1 MPLLLLLLL
10 LPNPSHPAPICE
22 VGHKDSQIEV
32 NCENKGLKAPPPN
45 LQVNTAILH
54 LGENPLG
61 TFSMAS
67 VVDLPHLTELFLG
80 KSQLTS
86 LQTDVKLP
94 RLEVL
99 NLAHN
104 ELRSLPK
111 LGWALPA
118 LSILDVSFNK
128 LTSLSSDALHG
139 LSHLH
144 ELYLRGNQLRTLPPG
159 LLVPTPR
166 LKKLNLAEND
176 LQELPPELLKG
187 LEELDTL
194 YLQNNRLRTI
204 PTDFFGMLLL
214 PYAFFHNN
222 SWSCDCGILYFSR
235 WLQDNPSNVY
245 VWKEDVDIKAMTPD
259 VKSVQCVDMS
269 GTYVYNFS
277 GDGCSIPG
285 DRDYLDYDEYE
296 EEHKV
301 PVTSTVISPSNHAM
315 HWDLPYSALPTSPG
329 SQVSSLPPAK
339 KLTMI
344 PITIDSITS
353 SKTLKSTTEPPTTPT
368 TPEST
373 TPTTPEPTIPTTPEP
388 TTPTTPEPTSPT
400 TPEPTTPTTPEP
412 TTPTTPEATT
422 PTTPEP
428 TTPTTPEA
436 TTPTTPEPTTLT
448 TPEPTTPTTPEPT
461 TPTTPE
467 PTTPTTPEPTTPTTP
482 EPVSETLQP
491 TIFLTSTE
499 SISLPTILES
509 TITIISESNN
519 LWKAQG
525 LANSRNNP
533 VLSSDSCCLFLG
545 FYILGLLW
553 LLVASVILI
562 LLLCWVQQ
570 LKPWALA
577 TATHTA
583 HLELQRGKQVTV
595 HRAWLLF
602 FQGLLPTFRSS
613 LFLWVRPNGRMGPL
627 QAGRR
632 PSALSLSRGGD
643 LLGTVGVRYS
653 GHSL

>member
-1 MPLLLLLLL
+1 MGARAWRHTAGGPRGAHSSPPCPQVTMPLLLLLLL
-10 LPNPSHPAPICE
+10 LPSPSHPVPICE
-22 VGHKDSQIEV
+22 VGNKDSQVEV
-32 NCENKGLKAPPPN
+32 NCENKGLKAPPPD
-45 LQVNTAILH
+45 LPADTAILH

-67 VVDLPHLTELFLG
+67 VLNLSQLTELFLG

-86 LQTDVKLP
+86 LQADAKLP

-104 ELRSLPK
+104 KLRSLPK
-111 LGWALPA
+111 LGRALPV
-118 LSILDVSFNK
+118 LSILDVSFNE
-128 LTSLSSDALHG
+128 LTSLPSDTLHG
-139 LSHLH
+139 LSRLQ
-144 ELYLRGNQLRTLPPG
+144 ELYLRGNQLRTLPPE
-159 LLVPTPR
+159 LLVPTPH
-166 LKKLNLAEND
+166 LKKLSLAEND

-194 YLQNNRLRTI
+194 YLQKNRLRTI

-245 VWKEDVDIKAMTPD
+245 VWEEDVDIKAMTPD
-259 VKSVQCVDMS
+259 VKSVRCVNMN
-269 GTYVYNFS
+269 GMYVYNFL
-277 GDGCSIPG
+277 GDGCNIPG
-285 DRDYLDYDEYE
+285 DRDNLDYDEYE
-296 EEHKV
+296 DKDEQEV
-301 PVTSTVISPSNHAM
+301 PVVNTVSSLSSHTT
-315 HWDLPYSALPTSPG
+315 HWDLLYLTLPTSPG
-329 SQVSSLPPAK
+329 SQVSSLPPVK
-339 KLTMI
+339 KLTTT

-353 SKTLKSTTEPPTTPT
+353 SKTLNPTTEPPTTPT

-388 TTPTTPEPTSPT
+388 TTPTTPEPTTPT
-400 TPEPTTPTTPEP
+400 TLEPTTPTTPEP
-412 TTPTTPEATT
+412 I
-422 PTTPEP
+422 
-428 TTPTTPEA
+428 
-436 TTPTTPEPTTLT
+436 
-448 TPEPTTPTTPEPT
+448 
-461 TPTTPE
+461 
-467 PTTPTTPEPTTPTTP
+467 
-482 EPVSETLQP
+482 SETLQP

-509 TITIISESNN
+509 TITIISESDNP
-519 LWKAQG
+519 WKVQG
-525 LANSRNNP
+525 LASSSNNP

-570 LKPWALA
+570 VKPWALA

-583 HLELQRGKQVTV
+583 HLELQRGRQVMV

-632 PSALSLSRGGD
+632 PSALSLGRGGD

>member
-1 MPLLLLLLL
+1 MSLLLLLFL
-10 LPNPSHPAPICE
+10 LPSPSHPVPICE
-22 VGHKDSQIEV
+22 VGNKDSQVEV

-45 LQVNTAILH
+45 LQADTAILH

-67 VVDLPHLTELFLG
+67 VVNLPHLTELFLG

-86 LQTDVKLP
+86 LQADAKLP

-99 NLAHN
+99 NLVHN
-104 ELRSLPK
+104 KLRSLPE
-111 LGWALPA
+111 LGQALPA

-128 LTSLSSDALHG
+128 LTSLPPNALRG

-144 ELYLRGNQLRTLPPG
+144 ELYLRGNQLRTLPPE

-166 LKKLNLAEND
+166 LRKLNLAEND
-176 LQELPPELLKG
+176 LQELPSELLKG

-194 YLQNNRLRTI
+194 YLQKNRLRTI
-204 PTDFFGMLLL
+204 PTGFFGMLLL

-245 VWKEDVDIKAMTPD
+245 VWEEDVDIKAMTPD
-259 VKSVQCVDMS
+259 VKSVQCVDMN
-269 GTYVYNFS
+269 GTYVYKFS
-277 GDGCSIPG
+277 GDGCNIPG
-285 DRDYLDYDEYE
+285 DRDNLDYDEYDE
-296 EEHKV
+296 EQEVHV
-301 PVTSTVISPSNHAM
+301 VNTVSSPSSHTM
-315 HWDLPYSALPTSPG
+315 HWDLLYLALTASPG
-329 SQVSSLPPAK
+329 SQVSSLPPVK
-339 KLTMI
+339 KLTTI

-353 SKTLKSTTEPPTTPT
+353 SKTLKPTTEPPTTLT

-373 TPTTPEPTIPTTPEP
+373 TPTTPEPTIP
-388 TTPTTPEPTSPT
+388 
-400 TPEPTTPTTPEP
+400 
-412 TTPTTPEATT
+412 
-422 PTTPEP
+422 
-428 TTPTTPEA
+428 
-436 TTPTTPEPTTLT
+436 T

-482 EPVSETLQP
+482 EPTTPTTPEPTTLTTPELTTPTTPEPTTPTTPEPISETLQS

-509 TITIISESNN
+509 TITIISESDN

-525 LANSRNNP
+525 LASSSNNP
-533 VLSSDSCCLFLG
+533 LLSSDSCCLFLG

-570 LKPWALA
+570 VKPWALA
-577 TATHTA
+577 MATHTA
-583 HLELQRGKQVTV
+583 HLELQRGRQVTV

-632 PSALSLSRGGD
+632 PSALSLGRGGD

>member
-1 MPLLLLLLL
+1 MGARARRRTAWGPRGAHSSLPCPQVTMPLLLLLLL
-10 LPNPSHPAPICE
+10 LPSPSHPVPICE

-86 LQTDVKLP
+86 LQTDAKLP

-99 NLAHN
+99 NLALN

-176 LQELPPELLKG
+176 LQELPLELLKA

-222 SWSCDCGILYFSR
+222 PWSCDCGILYFSR

-259 VKSVQCVDMS
+259 VKSVQCVDMN

-301 PVTSTVISPSNHAM
+301 PVISPSNHAM
-315 HWDLPYSALPTSPG
+315 HWDLLYSALPTSPG

-353 SKTLKSTTEPPTTPT
+353 SKTLKPTK
-368 TPEST
+368 ES
-373 TPTTPEPTIPTTPEP
+373 
-388 TTPTTPEPTSPT
+388 
-400 TPEPTTPTTPEP
+400 
-412 TTPTTPEATT
+412 
-422 PTTPEP
+422 
-428 TTPTTPEA
+428 
-436 TTPTTPEPTTLT
+436 
-448 TPEPTTPTTPEPT
+448 
-461 TPTTPE
+461 
-467 PTTPTTPEPTTPTTP
+467 
-482 EPVSETLQP
+482 
-491 TIFLTSTE
+491 
-499 SISLPTILES
+499 
-509 TITIISESNN
+509 
-519 LWKAQG
+519 K
-525 LANSRNNP
+525 
-533 VLSSDSCCLFLG
+533 
-545 FYILGLLW
+545 
-553 LLVASVILI
+553 
-562 LLLCWVQQ
+562 
-570 LKPWALA
+570 KPC
-577 TATHTA
+577 
-583 HLELQRGKQVTV
+583 VTRV
-595 HRAWLLF
+595 HR
-602 FQGLLPTFRSS
+602 
-613 LFLWVRPNGRMGPL
+613 
-627 QAGRR
+627 
-632 PSALSLSRGGD
+632 
-643 LLGTVGVRYS
+643 
-653 GHSL
+653 

>member
-10 LPNPSHPAPICE
+10 LPSSSHPVPICE
-22 VGHKDSQIEV
+22 VGNKDSQVEV

-45 LQVNTAILH
+45 LQVDTAILH

-67 VVDLPHLTELFLG
+67 VVNLPHLTELFLA

-86 LQTDVKLP
+86 LQTDAKLP

-104 ELRSLPK
+104 KLSSLPE
-111 LGWALPA
+111 LGRALPA

-139 LSHLH
+139 LSNLQ

-159 LLVPTPR
+159 LLELTSR

-194 YLQNNRLRTI
+194 YLQKNRLRTI
-204 PTDFFGMLLL
+204 PTGFFGMLLL

-222 SWSCDCGILYFSR
+222 SWTCDCGILYFSR

-245 VWKEDVDIKAMTPD
+245 VWEEDVDIKAMTPD
-259 VKSVQCVDMS
+259 VKSVRCVDMN
-269 GTYVYNFS
+269 GMYVYNYL
-277 GDGCSIPG
+277 GDGCNPPG
-285 DRDYLDYDEYE
+285 DSDNLEYDEYE
-296 EEHKV
+296 EEQEA
-301 PVTSTVISPSNHAM
+301 PVVSTASSLSSHTM
-315 HWDLPYSALPTSPG
+315 LYLALPTSPG
-329 SQVSSLPPAK
+329 SQVSSLPPVK
-339 KLTMI
+339 KLTTI

-353 SKTLKSTTEPPTTPT
+353 SKTLKPTTEPPTTPT
-368 TPEST
+368 IPEFT
-373 TPTTPEPTIPTTPEP
+373 TP
-388 TTPTTPEPTSPT
+388 
-400 TPEPTTPTTPEP
+400 
-412 TTPTTPEATT
+412 
-422 PTTPEP
+422 
-428 TTPTTPEA
+428 
-436 TTPTTPEPTTLT
+436 T

-482 EPVSETLQP
+482 EPTTPTTPEPTTPATPEPTTPTTPEPTTPTTPEPTTPTTPEPTTPTTPEPTTPTTPEPTTPTTLEPISETSQP
-491 TIFLTSTE
+491 TTFLTSTE

-509 TITIISESNN
+509 TITIISESDN

-525 LANSRNNP
+525 LASSRNHP

-553 LLVASVILI
+553 LLVASVTLI

-570 LKPWALA
+570 VKPWALA

-583 HLELQRGKQVTV
+583 HLELQRGRQVTV

-632 PSALSLSRGGD
+632 PSALSLGRGGD

>member
-1 MPLLLLLLL
+1 MGARAWRHTVGGPRGAHSSPPCPQVTMPLLLLLLL
-10 LPNPSHPAPICE
+10 LPSPSHPVPICE
-22 VGHKDSQIEV
+22 VGNKDSQVEV
-32 NCENKGLKAPPPN
+32 NCENKGLKAPPPD
-45 LQVNTAILH
+45 LPADTAILH

-67 VVDLPHLTELFLG
+67 VLNLSHLTELFLG
-80 KSQLTS
+80 KTQLTS
-86 LQTDVKLP
+86 LQADAKLP
-94 RLEVL
+94 QLEVL

-104 ELRSLPK
+104 KLRSLPE
-111 LGWALPA
+111 LGRALPV
-118 LSILDVSFNK
+118 LSILDVSFNE
-128 LTSLSSDALHG
+128 LTSLPSDALHG
-139 LSHLH
+139 LSRLQ
-144 ELYLRGNQLRTLPPG
+144 ELYLRGNQLRTLPPE

-176 LQELPPELLKG
+176 LQELPPELLKE

-194 YLQNNRLRTI
+194 YLQKNRLRTI
-204 PTDFFGMLLL
+204 PKDFFGMLLL
-214 PYAFFHNN
+214 PYAFFHNH

-259 VKSVQCVDMS
+259 VKSVQCVNMN
-269 GTYVYNFS
+269 GMYVYNFL
-277 GDGCSIPG
+277 GDGCNIPG
-285 DRDYLDYDEYE
+285 DRDNLDYDEYE
-296 EEHKV
+296 DKDEQEL
-301 PVTSTVISPSNHAM
+301 PVTSTVSSLSSHTT
-315 HWDLPYSALPTSPG
+315 HWNLLYLTLPTSPG
-329 SQVSSLPPAK
+329 SQVSSLPPVK
-339 KLTMI
+339 KLTTI

-353 SKTLKSTTEPPTTPT
+353 SKTLNPTTEPPTTPT
-368 TPEST
+368 TQEST
-373 TPTTPEPTIPTTPEP
+373 TP
-388 TTPTTPEPTSPT
+388 
-400 TPEPTTPTTPEP
+400 
-412 TTPTTPEATT
+412 
-422 PTTPEP
+422 
-428 TTPTTPEA
+428 
-436 TTPTTPEPTTLT
+436 T

-467 PTTPTTPEPTTPTTP
+467 PTTPTTLEPTTPTTPESTTPTTPEPTTPTTPEPTFPTTPEPTTPTTLEPTTPTTP

-509 TITIISESNN
+509 TITIISESDN
-519 LWKAQG
+519 LWKIQG
-525 LANSRNNP
+525 LASSSNNP

-570 LKPWALA
+570 VKPWALA

-583 HLELQRGKQVTV
+583 HLELQRGRQVTV

-632 PSALSLSRGGD
+632 PSALSLGRGGD

>member
-1 MPLLLLLLL
+1 MGARAWRHTVGGPRGAHSSPPCPQVTMPLLLLLLL
-10 LPNPSHPAPICE
+10 LPSPSHPVPICE
-22 VGHKDSQIEV
+22 VGNKDSQVEV
-32 NCENKGLKAPPPN
+32 NCENKGLKAPPPD
-45 LQVNTAILH
+45 LPADTAILH

-67 VVDLPHLTELFLG
+67 VLNLSHLTELFLG
-80 KSQLTS
+80 KTQLTS
-86 LQTDVKLP
+86 LQADAKLP
-94 RLEVL
+94 QLEVL

-104 ELRSLPK
+104 KLRSLPE
-111 LGWALPA
+111 LGRALPV
-118 LSILDVSFNK
+118 LSILDVSFNE
-128 LTSLSSDALHG
+128 LTSLPSDALHG
-139 LSHLH
+139 LSRLQ
-144 ELYLRGNQLRTLPPG
+144 ELYLHGNQLRTLPPE

-176 LQELPPELLKG
+176 LQELPPELLKE

-194 YLQNNRLRTI
+194 YLQKNRLRTI
-204 PTDFFGMLLL
+204 PKDFFGMLLL

-259 VKSVQCVDMS
+259 VKSVQCVNMNDM
-269 GTYVYNFS
+269 YVYNFL
-277 GDGCSIPG
+277 GDGCNIPG
-285 DRDYLDYDEYE
+285 DRDNLDYDDYE
-296 EEHKV
+296 DKDEQEL
-301 PVTSTVISPSNHAM
+301 PVMSTVSSLSSHTTHSN
-315 HWDLPYSALPTSPG
+315 LLYLTLSTSPG
-329 SQVSSLPPAK
+329 SQVSSLPPVK
-339 KLTMI
+339 KLTTI
-344 PITIDSITS
+344 PITIDSLTS
-353 SKTLKSTTEPPTTPT
+353 SKTLNPTTEPPTTPT

-373 TPTTPEPTIPTTPEP
+373 TPTTPEPTTPTTPEPTFPTTPEP
-388 TTPTTPEPTSPT
+388 TTPTT
-400 TPEPTTPTTPEP
+400 
-412 TTPTTPEATT
+412 
-422 PTTPEP
+422 
-428 TTPTTPEA
+428 
-436 TTPTTPEPTTLT
+436 L
-448 TPEPTTPTTPEPT
+448 
-461 TPTTPE
+461 
-467 PTTPTTPEPTTPTTP
+467 EPTTPTTP

-509 TITIISESNN
+509 TITINSESDN
-519 LWKAQG
+519 LWKIQG
-525 LANSRNNP
+525 LASSSNNP

-570 LKPWALA
+570 VKPWALA

-583 HLELQRGKQVTV
+583 HLELQRGRQVTV

-632 PSALSLSRGGD
+632 PSALSLGRGGD
-643 LLGTVGVRYS
+643 LLGTVGIRYS

>member
-10 LPNPSHPAPICE
+10 LPSPSHPVPICE
-22 VGHKDSQIEV
+22 VGNKDSQVEV
-32 NCENKGLKAPPPN
+32 NCENKGLKAPPPD
-45 LQVNTAILH
+45 LPADTAILH

-67 VVDLPHLTELFLG
+67 VLNLSQLTELFLG

-86 LQTDVKLP
+86 LQADAKLP

-104 ELRSLPK
+104 KLRSLPK
-111 LGWALPA
+111 LGRALPV
-118 LSILDVSFNK
+118 LSILDVSFNE
-128 LTSLSSDALHG
+128 LTSLPSDTLHG
-139 LSHLH
+139 LSRLQ
-144 ELYLRGNQLRTLPPG
+144 ELYLRGNQLRTLPPE
-159 LLVPTPR
+159 LLVPTPH
-166 LKKLNLAEND
+166 LKKLSLAEND

-194 YLQNNRLRTI
+194 YLQKNRLRTI

-245 VWKEDVDIKAMTPD
+245 VWEEDVDIKAMTPD
-259 VKSVQCVDMS
+259 VKSVRCVNMN
-269 GTYVYNFS
+269 GMYVYNFL
-277 GDGCSIPG
+277 GDSCNIPG
-285 DRDYLDYDEYE
+285 DRDNLDYDEYE
-296 EEHKV
+296 DKDEQEV
-301 PVTSTVISPSNHAM
+301 SVVNTVSSLSSHTT
-315 HWDLPYSALPTSPG
+315 HWDLLYLTSPTSPG
-329 SQVSSLPPAK
+329 SQVSSLPPVK
-339 KLTMI
+339 KLTTT

-353 SKTLKSTTEPPTTPT
+353 SKTLNPTTEPPTTPT

-388 TTPTTPEPTSPT
+388 TTPTTPEPT
-400 TPEPTTPTTPEP
+400 
-412 TTPTTPEATT
+412 
-422 PTTPEP
+422 
-428 TTPTTPEA
+428 
-436 TTPTTPEPTTLT
+436 
-448 TPEPTTPTTPEPT
+448 TPTTPEPT

-482 EPVSETLQP
+482 EPTIPTTPEPITPTTPEPTTPTTPEPTTPTTPEPTTPTTLEPTTPTTPEPISETLQP

-509 TITIISESNN
+509 TITIISESDNP
-519 LWKAQG
+519 WKVQG
-525 LANSRNNP
+525 LASSSNNP

-570 LKPWALA
+570 VKPWALA

-583 HLELQRGKQVTV
+583 HLELQRGRQVMV

-632 PSALSLSRGGD
+632 PSALSLGRGGD

>member
-1 MPLLLLLLL
+1 MPLLLLLFL
-10 LPNPSHPAPICE
+10 LPSPSHPVPICE
-22 VGHKDSQIEV
+22 VGNKDSQVEV

-45 LQVNTAILH
+45 LQADTAILH

-67 VVDLPHLTELFLG
+67 VVNLPHLTELFLG

-86 LQTDVKLP
+86 LQADAKLP

-104 ELRSLPK
+104 KLRSLPE
-111 LGWALPA
+111 LGRALPA

-128 LTSLSSDALHG
+128 LTSLPPNALRG

-144 ELYLRGNQLRTLPPG
+144 ELYLRGNQLRTLPPE

-166 LKKLNLAEND
+166 LRKLNLAEND
-176 LQELPPELLKG
+176 LQELPTELLKG

-194 YLQNNRLRTI
+194 YLQKNRLRTI
-204 PTDFFGMLLL
+204 PTGFFGMLLL

-245 VWKEDVDIKAMTPD
+245 VWEEDVDIKAMTPD
-259 VKSVQCVDMS
+259 VKSVQCVDMN
-269 GTYVYNFS
+269 GTYVYKFS
-277 GDGCSIPG
+277 GDGCNIPG
-285 DRDYLDYDEYE
+285 DRDNLDYDEYDE
-296 EEHKV
+296 EQEV
-301 PVTSTVISPSNHAM
+301 SVVNTVSTLSSHTM
-315 HWDLPYSALPTSPG
+315 HWDLLHLALTTSPG
-329 SQVSSLPPAK
+329 SQVSSLPPVK
-339 KLTMI
+339 KLTTI

-353 SKTLKSTTEPPTTPT
+353 SKTLKPTTEPPTTPI

-388 TTPTTPEPTSPT
+388 TTWS
-400 TPEPTTPTTPEP
+400 TPEPTTPTTPEL
-412 TTPTTPEATT
+412 TT

-428 TTPTTPEA
+428 TTWS
-436 TTPTTPEPTTLT
+436 TPEPTTST
-448 TPEPTTPTTPEPT
+448 TPELTTPTTPEPT

-467 PTTPTTPEPTTPTTP
+467 PTTWSTPEPTTPTTP
-482 EPVSETLQP
+482 ESISETLQS

-509 TITIISESNN
+509 TITIISESDN

-525 LANSRNNP
+525 LASSSNNP
-533 VLSSDSCCLFLG
+533 LLSSDSCCLFLG

-570 LKPWALA
+570 VKPWALA

-583 HLELQRGKQVTV
+583 HLELQRGRQVTV

-627 QAGRR
+627 QGGRR
-632 PSALSLSRGGD
+632 PSALSLGRGGD

>member
-10 LPNPSHPAPICE
+10 LPSPSHPAPICE

-86 LQTDVKLP
+86 LQTDAKLP

-104 ELRSLPK
+104 ELRSLSK

-128 LTSLSSDALHG
+128 LTSLASDALHD

-245 VWKEDVDIKAMTPD
+245 VWEEDVDIKAMTPD
-259 VKSVQCVDMS
+259 VKSVQCVDMN
-269 GTYVYNFS
+269 GMYVYRFS

-285 DRDYLDYDEYE
+285 DRNYLEYDEYE

-301 PVTSTVISPSNHAM
+301 PVKSTVISLSNHTM
-315 HWDLPYSALPTSPG
+315 HWDLLYSALPTSPG

-339 KLTMI
+339 NLTMI

-353 SKTLKSTTEPPTTPT
+353 SKTLKPTTEPPTTPT

-373 TPTTPEPTIPTTPEP
+373 TP
-388 TTPTTPEPTSPT
+388 
-400 TPEPTTPTTPEP
+400 
-412 TTPTTPEATT
+412 
-422 PTTPEP
+422 
-428 TTPTTPEA
+428 
-436 TTPTTPEPTTLT
+436 T

-482 EPVSETLQP
+482 EPTTPTTPEPTTPTTPEPTTPTTPEHVSEILQP

-509 TITIISESNN
+509 TITIISETDN

-570 LKPWALA
+570 VKPWALA

-627 QAGRR
+627 QVGRR
-632 PSALSLSRGGD
+632 PSALSLGRGGD